1 MVYRV
6 RSRTGSKATQRN
18 PASKK
23 MREREREEE
32 RERKRERGRER
43 DRTPH
48 SSVYRRDGPV
58 IGNRI
63 SQEGTPS
70 SPKWRW
76 VGA

>member
-23 MREREREEE
+23 MRERERE
-32 RERKRERGRER
+32 RERKRE
-43 DRTPH
+43 RTPH